1 MHRCITR
8 IKEKVG
14 FYWVFGLLAKRV
26 ESKMKY
32 KEFQQLIDYGR
43 KKNLLV
49 MPNSKFVRSKSNYVW
64 GNIFAC
70 FCLALFVSCNKS
82 ILHFRL
88 AILIWYS
95 YLNFQW
101 RSMVLI
107 LFFFSDH
114 LIDASC
120 YFSQQFQ
127 GEYVMQNSANVG
139 AGIQYSPLTISPN
152 SISIWGNCHKR
163 HDNNVILMFKFK

>member
-107 LFFFSDH
+107 LLFFCRSSYRRIM
-114 LIDASC
+114 LLL
-120 YFSQQFQ
+120 
-127 GEYVMQNSANVG
+127 
-139 AGIQYSPLTISPN
+139 PTISRRIRYAELSECWSRYP
-152 SISIWGNCHKR
+152 
-163 HDNNVILMFKFK
+163 V